1 MWQSFSDPTRNWE
14 IHVKEQQMAVKE
26 KAEVVADLAPVP
38 AVVEKWFVGYGLAVF
53 ALFSL

>member
-14 IHVKEQQMAVKE
+14 IQVKEQQMAVKI
-26 KAEVVADLAPVP
+26 KAAVVADLAPLP
-38 AVVEKWFVGYGLAVF
+38 AVVEKSVVGYGLAVF